1 MSWFLIFLFC
11 LLEPSDPIVIAHRG
25 ASGYAVEH
33 TEAAK
38 TLAHAQDADFI
49 EQDIVLSKDGEFVV
63 THDITMEETTDV
75 EKRFPHRARK
85 DGRYY
90 FADFSWIE
98 IQQLTLHERTLRGS
112 DQPALPHRFP
122 LDAGQRI
129 MRLVDE
135 IHLINGLNKTT
146 GKNTGFYIELK
157 SPAFHKFEFGGSMGE
172 SLLKLLATLGIHN
185 ENDRCYLQC
194 FEMEE
199 LKDLHD
205 RLKCKLPL
213 IQLFG
218 KRPPDSELKS
228 MSVYSKGIGPSLELL
243 AERNARNEIEST
255 GLVELA
261 KKSGLLVHPYTVRK
275 YQQPKWSNSI
285 EETHRVLVDQLHV
298 DGFFTDYPD
307 LSRKAVRK

>member
-1 MSWFLIFLFC
+1 MSWFLILLFC
-11 LLEPSDPIVIAHRG
+11 FLEPSDPIVIAHRG

-63 THDITMEETTDV
+63 THDITMDETTDV

-90 FADFSWIE
+90 FADFSWME

-129 MRLVDE
+129 
-135 IHLINGLNKTT
+135 
-146 GKNTGFYIELK
+146 
-157 SPAFHKFEFGGSMGE
+157 
-172 SLLKLLATLGIHN
+172 
-185 ENDRCYLQC
+185 
-194 FEMEE
+194 
-199 LKDLHD
+199 
-205 RLKCKLPL
+205 
-213 IQLFG
+213 
-218 KRPPDSELKS
+218 
-228 MSVYSKGIGPSLELL
+228 
-243 AERNARNEIEST
+243 RNEIVST

-261 KKSGLLVHPYTVRK
+261 KQSGLLVHPYTVRK
-275 YQQPKWSNSI
+275 YQQPKWSSSI

-307 LSRKAVRK
+307 LGRAAVRK